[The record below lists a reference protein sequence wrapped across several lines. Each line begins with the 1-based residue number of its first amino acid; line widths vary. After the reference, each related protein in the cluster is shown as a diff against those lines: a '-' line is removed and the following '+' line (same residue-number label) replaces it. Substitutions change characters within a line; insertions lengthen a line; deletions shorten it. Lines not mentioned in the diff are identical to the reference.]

1 MSACHAHDSNGL
13 MQSSYL
19 RQFCRVVAVSPG
31 PRGAAAARP
40 RLQPRADVLDQRRQ
54 RVVRQAQARGPPHER
69 HARNTHPRQ
78 LQDTG
83 QHHLFTINYHY
94 SMLSLKETTS
104 F

>member
-1 MSACHAHDSNGL
+1 M
-13 MQSSYL
+13 
-19 RQFCRVVAVSPG
+19 AVSPG

-83 QHHLFTINYHY
+83 QHHFFTINYHY
-94 SMLSLKETTS
+94 SMLSLKVTTS
-104 F
+104 KMRVSGGILKPGRFCKGFSV